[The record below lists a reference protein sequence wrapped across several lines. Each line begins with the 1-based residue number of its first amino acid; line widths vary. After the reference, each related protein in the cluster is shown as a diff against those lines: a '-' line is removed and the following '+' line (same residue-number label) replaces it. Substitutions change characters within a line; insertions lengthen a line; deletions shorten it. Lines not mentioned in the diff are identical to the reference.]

1 MNTIFPL
8 GLRLLDVLLRL
19 LLHSL
24 RAPVRLHGNM
34 HRADGGVLDF
44 QILSLFGISV
54 RFFVVGRVLLVVVP
68 SPVLAVAVVARPA

>member
-1 MNTIFPL
+1 MDTVFPL
-8 GLRLLDVLLRL
+8 GLWLGDVLLGL

-24 RAPVRLHGNM
+24 GASGRLHGHG
-34 HRADGGVLDF
+34 HRARGAVLDL